1 MTDLSPHQKS
11 RPTTQAAEGLPRL
24 KWPAADL
31 DRMLEAGIFDVEDRI
46 ELIGGELVPM
56 PPEGIRHEIVKTE
69 ILNWLI
75 RRLPSDLKLAVELGW
90 RPDTDTYL
98 EPDLAFYPSGEIAA
112 LVAAEAMVLV
122 IEVAQSSMAY
132 DTGTKALTYAALGVR
147 DYWVVNAA
155 TLEIRVHRAPSAA
168 GYADVTR
175 HPPEVETVPL
185 LVPALALRMRDL
197 GIE

>member
-24 KWPAADL
+24 KWTVADL
-31 DRMLEAGIFDVEDRI
+31 DRMLEAGIFDEDDRI

-56 PPEGIRHEIVKTE
+56 SPKGIRHEIVRDE
-69 ILNWLI
+69 LLNFFM
-75 RRLPSDLKLAVELGW
+75 RRLAPDLRLSSEVGW
-90 RPDTDTYL
+90 RPDTETYL
-98 EPDLAFYPSGEIAA
+98 EPDLLVCPRDQTAA
-112 LVAAEAMVLV
+112 LAPADVVHLI

-155 TLEIRVHRAPSAA
+155 TLEIRVHRTPSAT
-168 GYADVTR
+168 GYADASR
-175 HPPEVETVPL
+175 HSPDVETVPL
-185 LVPALALRMRDL
+185 LVPALAIRMNDL